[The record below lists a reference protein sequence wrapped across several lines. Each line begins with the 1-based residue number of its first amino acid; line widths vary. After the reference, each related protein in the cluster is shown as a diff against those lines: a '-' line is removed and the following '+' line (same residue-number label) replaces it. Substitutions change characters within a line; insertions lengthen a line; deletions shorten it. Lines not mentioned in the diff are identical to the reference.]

1 MSTEEAKAA
10 SVPVASVVVG
20 PENTIK
26 VRSRLIL
33 RAYVTRG
40 KTGMK
45 PSRAF
50 NGTIRRFNADYG
62 TSCKTWAE
70 VAVKAEAMLE
80 AGE

>member
-1 MSTEEAKAA
+1 MSTEDQLAA
-10 SVPVASVVVG
+10 SVPVTAIVVG

-33 RAYVTRG
+33 RAYSTRA
-40 KTGMK
+40 KTGMDT
-45 PSRAF
+45 SRAF
-50 NGTIRRFNADYG
+50 KATVKGFNAEYG